1 MATVT
6 GMHRRRTR
14 AVVVVGL
21 LGLAAAACTD
31 TDSGV
36 SARSATDASAT
47 TAPTGPAPTE
57 PPSDP
62 TTPSSGSTTPDT
74 TATTD
79 TTDPAEGTDTTP
91 APTDGGPTDDL
102 GDGVGDVLYPELG
115 NPGVDV
121 VDYTLDLLYDP
132 EQAVIA
138 GSVTLEIE
146 FTDDRDEFT
155 LDSSGPIVTRVE
167 IDGDEVAFELDD
179 PELRITPDEPITAGD
194 VHTVEVEYSVAPGG
208 GSSLSGLP
216 SGWFPTD
223 SGSYVLN
230 QPDGARTWLPS
241 NDHPSDKATWTYRI
255 TVPEGLTAVGNGEL
269 VGSSSGPNGVTWEWR
284 EAEPMAT
291 YLMLVLTGPYEIIEG
306 ETPDGLPLL
315 SVALEGEVDQA
326 QRFIDGID
334 EQVAFF
340 EEYFGPYPL
349 DRYGL
354 AITDSFGGLAMETQG
369 RSLFSRD
376 DMRQPGGFIE
386 ELLLAHEIAHQWFGN
401 TVTPSRWIDIWLN
414 ESFATYCQWM
424 WLEHIGLTTVEG
436 EAGNALE
443 QRQSGFGEPTGD
455 PGARDLFSY
464 NSYDG
469 GAVVLHALRRTVGDD
484 VFFEILRTWVQDNL
498 DTSRSTADFVAHVE
512 AVTGE
517 QFDDFFDAWLFSD
530 PPPAEFP
537 SAVAA

>member
-1 MATVT
+1 
-6 GMHRRRTR
+6 MHRRRIR
-14 AVVVVGL
+14 AVVVVTSLGL
-21 LGLAAAACTD
+21 LAAACTD

-47 TAPTGPAPTE
+47 SVPSASSPSEPAAIPSSPSTE
-57 PPSDP
+57 PA
-62 TTPSSGSTTPDT
+62 TPDT
-74 TATTD
+74 IDTTGGSDDTD
-79 TTDPAEGTDTTP
+79 TTTASTDTGTGQD
-91 APTDGGPTDDL
+91 T
-102 GDGVGDVLYPELG
+102 GDGIGDLLYPDLG
-115 NPGVDV
+115 NPGIDV

-132 EQAVIA
+132 DDAVIA

-146 FTDDRDEFT
+146 FTEDRDEFT
-155 LDSSGPIVTRVE
+155 LDSTGPIVTRVE
-167 IDGDEVAFELDD
+167 IDGDEVGFEIDD
-179 PELRITPDEPITAGD
+179 PELRITPDEPIAAGD

-216 SGWFPTD
+216 SGWFPTET
-223 SGSYVLN
+223 GSYVLN

-255 TVPEGLTAVGNGEL
+255 TVPDGLTAVGNGEFI
-269 VGSSSGPNGVTWEWR
+269 GSSSGPNGTTWEWR
-284 EAEPMAT
+284 ESEPMAT
-291 YLMLVLTGPYEIIEG
+291 YLMLVLTGPYEILEG

-334 EQVAFF
+334 EQVSFF
-340 EEYFGPYPL
+340 EQYFGPYPL

-354 AITDSFGGLAMETQG
+354 AIADSFGGLAMETQG

-376 DMRQPGGFIE
+376 DMREPGGFIE

-401 TVTPSRWIDIWLN
+401 TVSPARWIDIWLN

-424 WLEHIGLTTVEG
+424 WLDHIGLTTVDG

-443 QRQSGFGEPTGD
+443 QRQAGFGEPTGD
-455 PGARDLFSY
+455 PGTGDLFSY

-484 VFFEILRTWVQDNL
+484 VFFEILRSWVQDNL
-498 DTSRSTADFVAHVE
+498 DTSRSTADFIAHVE

-530 PPPAEFP
+530 PPPPEYP
-537 SAVAA
+537 SAVSA